1 MLRISE
7 WSQWGYEKIETLRL
21 ETFKNYSTYSEQHFL
36 DSYIKTYFVSVGDSV
51 LKVRL
56 GKDLSIFT
64 SSEVFLQLAPT
75 L

>member
-36 DSYIKTYFVSVGDSV
+36 DSYIKTYFVSVGDS
-51 LKVRL
+51 